1 MANMKLIEDARI
13 RGDEN
18 GVIEMTYEYTSIT
31 SIYMRSVRKKVA
43 SIETRIRE
51 IFTYDVASMDDDTR
65 ESIVDEC
72 VNILEKLNEMSWVVP
87 HNVDMDTA
95 HIFRCEIDEVKLS
108 VVEYIW
114 SLDSKIEL
122 DF

>member
-1 MANMKLIEDARI
+1 MS
-13 RGDEN
+13 
-18 GVIEMTYEYTSIT
+18 YEYTSIT
-31 SIYMRSVRKKVA
+31 SIYMRRVRKKVA

-51 IFTYDVASMDDDTR
+51 IFAYDVASMDDDTR

-72 VNILEKLNEMSWVVP
+72 VSILEKLNEMSWVVP

-95 HIFRCEIDEVKLS
+95 HTFRCEVDEVKLS
-108 VVEYIW
+108 VVEFIW

-122 DF
+122 DFKGEKENGKNI